1 MRFLKIFLVVFIAL
15 GMLACGESKSRRRSG
30 KGRKPE
36 ASLPSK
42 DAKVVFIIPGGAGAL
57 RVSLGILEALE
68 KDVGSLDKYY
78 DLVGGISGGA
88 LLAAAVVDK
97 ISLAQ
102 VKTELPGL
110 LRGVFPELN
119 NLGDKL
125 IQEGFKL
132 SELEAIYKEIS
143 TGSKT
148 SLDLS
153 GGNIEKTFG
162 EVFKNAVKNSGKPAM
177 SGKLLKLMDS
187 NGALKPDIAALIAG
201 YNPVNTTNA
210 LFAAI
215 QTMLGSSAIDD
226 AKHEKLIAYAAHG
239 QKPVF
244 ITNTARA
251 RTLGHAYLSGASRLE
266 AGLVVSSAIPKVIPL
281 PPGLPI
287 VNADGSAGTADLSD
301 GFFVNNQND
310 PSAIFYE
317 AFQKVF
323 ADQELL
329 VVYVGNGA
337 PTDSK
342 FRKDKFDLRTGVGQI
357 EVKGK
362 KVTFAAIDTT
372 IKDGQ
377 DEDLFN
383 VAGFVD
389 NKDLYDYMDKA
400 VSKAKDGRG
409 YKYVVKA
416 LKSAR
421 P

>member
-1 MRFLKIFLVVFIAL
+1 MRFLKISLVVFIAL
-15 GMLACGESKSRRRSG
+15 SMLACSEGKSRRRSG

-57 RVSLGILEALE
+57 RVSLGILETLE
-68 KDVGSLDKYY
+68 KDVGNLDKYY
-78 DLVGGISGGA
+78 DMVGGISGGA

-97 ISLAQ
+97 VSLGK
-102 VKTELPGL
+102 VKSELPGM
-110 LRGVFPELN
+110 LRAVFPELN

-125 IQEGFKL
+125 IAEGFKF

-143 TGSKT
+143 SGSKT

-177 SGKLLKLMDS
+177 SGKLVKLMDS

-201 YNPVNTTNA
+201 YNPGNTTNA
-210 LFAAI
+210 LFVAI
-215 QTMLGSSAIDD
+215 QKMLGSSTIDD
-226 AKHEKLIAYAAHG
+226 AKHEKLIAYAASG

-251 RTLGHAYLSGASRLE
+251 KNLGHAYFAAALPIE
-266 AGLVVSSAIPKVIPL
+266 IGLLISSAIPKIIPL
-281 PPGLPI
+281 PPNIPI
-287 VNADGSAGTADLSD
+287 INADGSAGTADLSD

-317 AFQKVF
+317 ALLKVF

-329 VVYVGNGA
+329 LVYVGNGA
-337 PTDSK
+337 PADGNW
-342 FRKDKFDLRTGVGQI
+342 RKDKFDMKTGVGQI

-377 DEDLFN
+377 DENLFN
-383 VAGFVD
+383 VAGFID

-400 VSKAKDGRG
+400 VNKAKEGRG